1 MQVAIYVRV
10 STLRQ
15 QKAQTIEQQ
24 LDRLQAH
31 VATQGWSLADEHI
44 FRDDGYSGAKLN
56 RPGLDSLRDRAAMA
70 EFELVLIT
78 APDRLARKYVH
89 QMLLLEELESHGCCV
104 EFLDRPMSD
113 DPHDQLVLQI
123 RGAVAEYE
131 RALIAD
137 RMRVDGWPS
146 CVPDNS
152 CPGPKHYTATSWT
165 LNVRVIQHVYES
177 IR

>member
-24 LDRLQAH
+24 LGRLQAH
-31 VATQGWSLADEHI
+31 VATQGWRLVDEHI

-89 QMLLLEELESHGCCV
+89 QMLLLEELETHGCCV

-113 DPHDQLVLQI
+113 DHMTSSSCKS
-123 RGAVAEYE
+123 E
-131 RALIAD
+131 AL
-137 RMRVDGWPS
+137 WP
-146 CVPDNS
+146 N
-152 CPGPKHYTATSWT
+152 TNA
-165 LNVRVIQHVYES
+165 R
-177 IR
+177 